1 MKEKISIKKHDY
13 KEREVRFLYKENR
26 NELRRIIQNYL
37 ADKKP
42 LVGKINLSTL
52 KQTEKLLKKSK
63 NDKMISVND
72 VIGYHHI
79 MNTKMNVIYSE
90 MSKEHKKK
98 IDISIA
104 TKEMKVI
111 DAFRLA
117 IHLMNKDFKVLLSEK
132 YFDEYKKYKMYGKID
147 TDNIIFENLKD
158 TISLRKKVVEAYIS
172 FVYGLYKKIPELI
185 REYRK
190 DVTKC

>member
-1 MKEKISIKKHDY
+1 M
-13 KEREVRFLYKENR
+13 YKENR

-72 VIGYHHI
+72 VIGYHRI
-79 MNTKMNVIYSE
+79 MNTKMNIIYSE

-172 FVYGLYKKIPELI
+172 FVYDLYKKIPELI

>member
-1 MKEKISIKKHDY
+1 M
-13 KEREVRFLYKENR
+13 YKENR

-72 VIGYHHI
+72 VIGYHRI
-79 MNTKMNVIYSE
+79 MNTKMNIIYSE

-117 IHLMNKDFKVLLSEK
+117 IHLMNKDFKVIAAISTLS
-132 YFDEYKKYKMYGKID
+132 FG
-147 TDNIIFENLKD
+147 
-158 TISLRKKVVEAYIS
+158 
-172 FVYGLYKKIPELI
+172 
-185 REYRK
+185 
-190 DVTKC
+190 